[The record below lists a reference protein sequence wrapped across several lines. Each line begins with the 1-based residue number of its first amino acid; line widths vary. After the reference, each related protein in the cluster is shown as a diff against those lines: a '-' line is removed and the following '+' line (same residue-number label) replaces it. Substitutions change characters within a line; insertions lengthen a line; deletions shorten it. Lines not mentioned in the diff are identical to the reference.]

1 MQRIRWPKNFSLF
14 SGEDS
19 DSEGHTHQPRS
30 KPTHLHLDLSK
41 DSASKHGGKG
51 QGSSTVK
58 GVYLFCAG
66 DQIDLSAL
74 QTPLSP
80 TPSFYTPE
88 MGLATVAQ
96 TDAVFSGTPLAV
108 SQLIGIPLLMRP
120 LAAKQSPTSP
130 HFENPLASHLQLDPA
145 NQLPSPRGI
154 GTVLVVRADKEPL
167 EKELLVRIC
176 AFHNQLLTLAQQR
189 GPGSM
194 SELTKTWAT
203 PENFSNFC
211 KEFKPTG
218 ASRSVSMASSVYM
231 LGGSWHELQRPMA
244 AV

>member
-14 SGEDS
+14 SGS
-19 DSEGHTHQPRS
+19 DSESEGQAPQPRS
-30 KPTHLHLDLSK
+30 KPHLHLDLSK
-41 DSASKHGGKG
+41 ESASQQAGKG
-51 QGSSTVK
+51 HGSSTVK

-80 TPSFYTPE
+80 TTSFYSPE
-88 MGLATVAQ
+88 MGVATVAQ
-96 TDAVFSGTPLAV
+96 SDAVFSGTPLAV

-120 LAAKQSPTSP
+120 LAAKQSPSSP
-130 HFENPLASHLQLDPA
+130 HFENPLASHLQIDPA

-167 EKELLVRIC
+167 EKDLLVHIC
-176 AFHNQLLTLAQQR
+176 AFHNQLLTMAQQR

-203 PENFSNFC
+203 PENFKRFC
-211 KEFKPTG
+211 KEFRPTG
-218 ASRSVSMASSVYM
+218 TSGNVSMAGSVHM